1 MKATASGNFKPVL
14 LPEPQT
20 TVARC
25 YSLIDIGTVPHIYQ
39 GVLQGVVHKI
49 FLTWELPLLK
59 AVFSEEKGEEPF
71 VVSEELTLSTKEN
84 SNLAKLIGQWRNKP
98 LTPEEQQSFDP
109 AIMVGKTGMIQ
120 FIHKRKVKYRDATI
134 TEITSEN
141 TSMKMQGII
150 KRPAVMEIP
159 AGINPMFI
167 WDWERI
173 ESGEETFDKE
183 KWEKIP
189 NFLKTK
195 LRESEE
201 YKKFAPKD
209 LDGNSAAISPE
220 AVAAPAASAAATP
233 VSEEEW

>member
-1 MKATASGNFKPVL
+1 MKAKPGGNFKPVK

-39 GVLQGVVHKI
+39 NVLQGVVHKI

-59 AVFSEEKGEEPF
+59 AVFNEEKGEEPF

-84 SNLAKLIGQWRNKP
+84 SNLAKLIGQWRNEP

-109 AIMVGKTGMIQ
+109 AVMVGKTGMVQ
-120 FIHKRKVKYRDATI
+120 FTHRTKVKYRDTKI
-134 TEITSEN
+134 DEVTSEN

-150 KRPAVMEIP
+150 KRPAVMEMP
-159 AGINPMFI
+159 AAINPMFI

-173 ESGEETFDKE
+173 ESGEEIFDKE

-189 NFLKTK
+189 NFLKK
-195 LRESEE
+195 KIRESEE
-201 YKKFAPKD
+201 YKKYAPKD
-209 LDGNSAAISPE
+209 LDNDSATASPE
-220 AVAAPAASAAATP
+220 AAAASAVAAGP